1 MAYLGQKEACTFPP
15 LSFLYFGTPLL
26 SFSRTC
32 TADIDSITTVPKAK
46 PDKLAGR
53 TRLRLYTSNFS
64 YIYAK
69 LRKQE
74 FPPLLLKRNFP
85 LFFFFFLPKLLS
97 PTVQGAIGERF
108 VISVPSFFFVLQ
120 FLGKGGRKEKHF
132 LPLPPWSHTID
143 PLLFHVR
150 GQGDGF
156 GKARVVVD
164 TKNSYT
170 ECMHIPSGTYF
181 SALNNPF
188 ISVKIFQNSVK

>member
-1 MAYLGQKEACTFPP
+1 MAYLGQKEACIFPP

-132 LPLPPWSHTID
+132 LPSPLGVTQLTLFFFTFAAKATVLERQGLLLILRIHTLNVCIY
-143 PLLFHVR
+143 HQVR
-150 GQGDGF
+150 
-156 GKARVVVD
+156 
-164 TKNSYT
+164 
-170 ECMHIPSGTYF
+170 
-181 SALNNPF
+181 
-188 ISVKIFQNSVK
+188 ISPR